1 MAEIAVNFLLSKLV
15 PFYEHEV
22 QLMRGGRQG
31 VVYLRGELERIRAFL
46 RVADSLE
53 ESDEEVK
60 VWVKQIKDVAHDAED
75 LLDEFTILTAH
86 NHANNQNTGIFG
98 FLHKL
103 HCCINNMKARHRIA
117 VEIQGI
123 VSRIRDVSHGHQRL
137 RQKLFTANSSDHT
150 GDDALL
156 VEKSDLVGI
165 DEPKR
170 TLVSWLT
177 SGGSGR
183 EVISVT
189 GMGGLGKTTL
199 VKQVYDHGGVKKHFG
214 VHAWIAISR
223 SYKMEELLKDIVRQL
238 LTSDRKSIPERVNT
252 MHVNELKTMI
262 KDILINKRY
271 LIVLDDVWHT
281 NEWDAVK
288 YALPANDCGSRV
300 MLTTRNAD
308 LAFALR
314 IESEGKLYNLEPLPQ
329 EESWMLLCKKTFQ
342 GNPCPNYLEDICRS
356 ILRKC
361 EGFPL
366 AIVAVSGVIATKDK
380 RRIDELEMV
389 RRCLGAEI
397 DGNNKLKNLK
407 KVLSLSFNDL
417 PYHLKS
423 CFLYL
428 SIFPEDYRIKRMR
441 IIRLWV
447 AEGFMEAKH
456 GKELED
462 VAEDYLNEL
471 LSRSLLQVAEWRS
484 DGRAK
489 TYRIHDLV
497 REIIISKSREQN
509 FAVVAKDKNN
519 IMLPDK
525 IRRLSVHN
533 TLQNVQQENRSFSQL
548 RSLFMFGVAEQL
560 PLQALTPS
568 GFMLL
573 NVLDLQGTSLKNFP
587 VQVMNLYYLK
597 YLSLKNTRVSSVPPY
612 IGKLQLLE
620 TLDLKHTNVTELPP
634 NILKLQKLSHL
645 YGDFDSKTGFKAL
658 DKIGELKSLQKLC
671 FIEASSGSDG
681 LMTELGK
688 LAQLRRLGVLKLRKK
703 DGKALCSSI
712 ENLINLRALSLMSIE
727 ENEILDL
734 QHIFS
739 PPPLLQ
745 RLYLAGRLEM
755 LPHWIPNLHSLVRL
769 HLKWN
774 RLNEDPLESLQV
786 LPNLVHL
793 ELLQVYEGETLH
805 FRAGGFKKLKLL
817 GIDKFDG
824 LRRILIDVGAM
835 PCVEKLWIQRCKLL
849 EEVPLGIEH
858 LTRLKVLEFFDMPQD
873 LIKTLSLNEPEG
885 VYSRVAH
892 IPEVYATY
900 WREAGWEV
908 HSLDSC
914 NCSPRPNHVIRNEE
928 LHPRWK

>member
-1 MAEIAVNFLLSKLV
+1 
-15 PFYEHEV
+15 
-22 QLMRGGRQG
+22 
-31 VVYLRGELERIRAFL
+31 
-46 RVADSLE
+46 
-53 ESDEEVK
+53 
-60 VWVKQIKDVAHDAED
+60 
-75 LLDEFTILTAH
+75 
-86 NHANNQNTGIFG
+86 
-98 FLHKL
+98 
-103 HCCINNMKARHRIA
+103 MKARHRIA

-533 TLQNVQQENRSFSQL
+533 TLQNVH
-548 RSLFMFGVAEQL
+548 
-560 PLQALTPS
+560 

-597 YLSLKNTRVSSVPPY
+597 YLSLKNTR
-612 IGKLQLLE
+612 
-620 TLDLKHTNVTELPP
+620 
-634 NILKLQKLSHL
+634 
-645 YGDFDSKTGFKAL
+645 
-658 DKIGELKSLQKLC
+658 
-671 FIEASSGSDG
+671 ASSGSDG

-703 DGKALCSSI
+703 D
-712 ENLINLRALSLMSIE
+712 
-727 ENEILDL
+727 
-734 QHIFS
+734 
-739 PPPLLQ
+739 
-745 RLYLAGRLEM
+745 GRLEM